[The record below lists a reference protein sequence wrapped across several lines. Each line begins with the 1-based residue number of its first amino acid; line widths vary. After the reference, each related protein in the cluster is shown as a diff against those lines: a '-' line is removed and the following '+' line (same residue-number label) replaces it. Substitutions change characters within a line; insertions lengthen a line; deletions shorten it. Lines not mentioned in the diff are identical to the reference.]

1 MIKCRI
7 KNIKI
12 KYTKERE
19 RNMTK
24 IEKDIYDFIKS
35 EFDIEEDDEDF
46 TTDVNIFDYGYV
58 DSLGATEIILFLE
71 DHYSIELTQKDLILY
86 PMNTVSEIAAAVEIK
101 ISQL

>member
-1 MIKCRI
+1 MTKCRI

-46 TTDVNIFDYGYV
+46 TTD
-58 DSLGATEIILFLE
+58 
-71 DHYSIELTQKDLILY
+71 
-86 PMNTVSEIAAAVEIK
+86 
-101 ISQL
+101 